1 MWDAK
6 VSDGSS
12 QHPPEISGVKVTAWA
27 TSRLP
32 VSEGLPT
39 AGFSFSVGTD
49 TRSKDSGTV
58 LYLC

>member
-1 MWDAK
+1 MWDTR

-27 TSRLP
+27 ESRLP
-32 VSEGLPT
+32 VSEHLPT
-39 AGFSFSVGTD
+39 GGFSFSVGTA

-58 LYLC
+58 IYLC